1 MSRDSRR
8 REWIRLRLAGGVLL
22 ALFPLLAARAVQLTL
37 IEQRG
42 VEMGSAQT
50 GTVVTLAPARGGIF
64 DRNGAELAVAMPA
77 PSVYAVPREVADP
90 AAAAQALAPVLGRD
104 AARLEA
110 RLSQD
115 SPFVFLARWAGE
127 ERAQAVRQLALPGV
141 GVVQEPGRSYPLG
154 SLAGRLLGFANVD
167 GVGVRGIE
175 QAEDAWL
182 RGAAQRVALERDAR
196 GRLLADAGVDPRSA
210 AGGDVAL
217 TLDATLQADVEH
229 ALEETLR
236 ETGARGGLALV
247 MDPRSGDLLAL
258 AEAPAVNPGNFR
270 RTAYGETRSPAFLD
284 AFEPGSVLKP
294 LVVAAALER
303 GVLGERELIDCE
315 QGAWEIPGKRLQDM
329 KPNGLLDAA
338 GILRVSSNVGV
349 AKIALRL
356 SPGEHNAALRAFG
369 LGRAT
374 GSGFP
379 DESAGLLRAAAR
391 WQPLDQATI
400 AFGQGVNVTALQ
412 LAAAGG
418 VFANGGVLRT
428 PRLLSAR
435 RRPDGDGSWR
445 AEPAGPARRVLR
457 PEVAGAVLQMLES
470 VVSEGGTGLRASLE
484 GVRVAGKTGTAQKF
498 DRRLGRYADT
508 RLLGWFLGIAPVEAP
523 RMVGVVML
531 DEPRGRKRGGSATA
545 APLFAQ
551 VAEAALA
558 REGLVA
564 APRFGLPQLARA
576 GSAPPAHLARHNS
589 GGNESGASSA
599 NGADSARKAAGANGA
614 TKARSAKT
622 RSTRA
627 KAART
632 AQNAQPAA
640 QRQTARG
647 ADATDAAGANS
658 ARAKAPV
665 PVVARLGDRVL
676 LPDLRGLT
684 REQVQRLARGE
695 ALAVDL
701 QGRGRVVAQHP
712 APGTIFRPGQA
723 RLTVQLAPGRR
734 GG

>member
-1 MSRDSRR
+1 MSRNFRR

-64 DRNGAELAVAMPA
+64 DRNGAELAVAMPS
-77 PSVYAVPREVADP
+77 PSIYAVPREVADA

-127 ERAQAVRQLALPGV
+127 ERAQAVRRLALPGV

-154 SLAGRLLGFANVD
+154 ALAGRLLGFANVD

-175 QAEDAWL
+175 QAENDWL
-182 RGAAQRVALERDAR
+182 RGTAQRVALERDAR

-217 TLDATLQADVEH
+217 TLDATLQADVER

-258 AEAPAVNPGNFR
+258 AEAPAVDPGNFR
-270 RTAYGETRSPAFLD
+270 RISYGETRSPAFLD

-303 GVLGERELIDCE
+303 GVLGEREQIDCE

-329 KPNGLLDAA
+329 QPNGLLDPA

-379 DESAGLLRAAAR
+379 DESAGLLRAAAT

-400 AFGQGVNVTALQ
+400 SFGQGVNVTALQ

-445 AEPAGPARRVLR
+445 AEPAGPTRRVLR
-457 PEVAGAVLQMLES
+457 PEVAGAVLHMLEG
-470 VVSEGGTGLRASLE
+470 VVSESGTGLRAALD

-498 DRRLGRYADT
+498 DRKLGRYADT

-545 APLFAQ
+545 APLFAR

-558 REGLVA
+558 REGLIA
-564 APRFGLPQLARA
+564 APRFGLPKLARA
-576 GSAPPAHLARHNS
+576 ESAPPAQIARRNS
-589 GGNESGASSA
+589 SGDETREH
-599 NGADSARKAAGANGA
+599 GATSARSTTKERGAKRARNTKHARNA
-614 TKARSAKT
+614 TSQRNATARSA
-622 RSTRA
+622 S
-627 KAART
+627 
-632 AQNAQPAA
+632 
-640 QRQTARG
+640 G
-647 ADATDAAGANS
+647 ADAADTNS
-658 ARAKAPV
+658 AAV

-695 ALAVDL
+695 ALAVEL

>member
-1 MSRDSRR
+1 MSRSARR

-22 ALFPLLAARAVQLTL
+22 ALFPLLAARAVQLTV

-42 VEMGSAQT
+42 VQMGSAQT
-50 GTVVTLAPARGGIF
+50 GTVLTLAPARGGIF
-64 DRNGAELAVAMPA
+64 DRNGAELAVALPA
-77 PSVYAVPREVADP
+77 PSVYAVPHEVADA
-90 AAAAQALAPVLGRD
+90 AAAAQVLAPLLGRD
-104 AARLEA
+104 AARLES

-127 ERAQAVRQLALPGV
+127 ERARAVRQLALPGV

-154 SLAGRLLGFANVD
+154 ALAGRLLGFANVD

-217 TLDATLQADVEH
+217 TLDATLQADVER

-258 AEAPAVNPGNFR
+258 AEAPAVNPGDFR
-270 RTAYGETRSPAFLD
+270 RTPYGETRSPAFLD

-303 GVLGERELIDCE
+303 GVLGERELVDCE

-356 SPGEHNAALRAFG
+356 SPAEHNAALRAFG

-379 DESAGLLRAAAR
+379 DESAGLLRAAAS

-445 AEPAGPARRVLR
+445 AEPAGPTRRVLR
-457 PEVAGAVLQMLES
+457 PEVANAVLHMLES
-470 VVSEGGTGLRASLE
+470 VVSEAGTGLRASLR

-498 DRRLGRYADT
+498 DRQLGRYANT

-545 APLFAQ
+545 APLFAR

-558 REGLVA
+558 REGLIA
-564 APRFGLPQLARA
+564 APRFGLPDLARA
-576 GSAPPAHLARHNS
+576 DAPPAQIARRDT
-589 GGNESGASSA
+589 GGSTAKARGANRA
-599 NGADSARKAAGANGA
+599 NSARK
-614 TKARSAKT
+614 TTVARNSAKDRGAKT
-622 RSTRA
+622 RNARVH
-627 KAART
+627 AASRKS
-632 AQNAQPAA
+632 QNAQPA
-640 QRQTARG
+640 QRAARG
-647 ADATDAAGANS
+647 TDVADANGAD
-658 ARAKAPV
+658 RAPV

-695 ALAVDL
+695 SLAVDL

-723 RLTVQLAPGRR
+723 RLTVQLAERR

>member
-1 MSRDSRR
+1 MSRNTRR

-37 IEQRG
+37 IERRG

-77 PSVYAVPREVADP
+77 PSIYAVPREVADA

-115 SPFVFLARWAGE
+115 SSFVFLARWAGE
-127 ERAQAVRQLALPGV
+127 ERVQAVRRLALPGV

-154 SLAGRLLGFANVD
+154 ALAGRLLGFANVD

-175 QAEDAWL
+175 QAENDWL
-182 RGAAQRVALERDAR
+182 RGAVQRVALERDAR

-217 TLDATLQADVEH
+217 TLDATLQADVER

-329 KPNGLLDAA
+329 QPNGLLDAA

-379 DESAGLLRAAAR
+379 DESAGLLRAAAT

-400 AFGQGVNVTALQ
+400 SFGQGVNVTALQ

-457 PEVAGAVLQMLES
+457 PEVAGAVLHMLEG
-470 VVSEGGTGLRASLE
+470 VVSEEGTGLRASLD

-498 DRRLGRYADT
+498 DRKLGRYADT

-545 APLFAQ
+545 APLFAR

-558 REGLVA
+558 REGLIA
-564 APRFGLPQLARA
+564 APRFGLPKLARA
-576 GSAPPAHLARHNS
+576 ESAPPAQIARNS
-589 GGNESGASSA
+589 GGGET
-599 NGADSARKAAGANGA
+599 RERGA
-614 TKARSAKT
+614 TQKRNAKT
-622 RSTRA
+622 RN
-627 KAART
+627 ART
-632 AQNAQPAA
+632 NTAVRKAQNAQTA
-640 QRQTARG
+640 QRQTASG
-647 ADATDAAGANS
+647 ADATNANDANNAA
-658 ARAKAPV
+658 V